1 MKNKYIDFS
10 PRAKEVEQLREK
22 KDVEFRNKAR
32 IEKEINRRVKLEKL
46 KSQTS
51 VADQEAN
58 DSQLDELPPN
68 PYVSAPQKG

>member
-1 MKNKYIDFS
+1 MTKEGHVITQFPLESERVKNKYIDFS
-10 PRAKEVEQLREK
+10 PRAKIVEQLREK

-58 DSQLDELPPN
+58 DS
-68 PYVSAPQKG
+68 